1 MFMHNTYVYNICLYL
16 YVYGYRD
23 DVYICMY
30 MDTGTIDFEELK
42 EAMQQ
47 LNVQVSSSSY
57 ETCYS

>member
-1 MFMHNTYVYNICLYL
+1 MYVYNICLYL